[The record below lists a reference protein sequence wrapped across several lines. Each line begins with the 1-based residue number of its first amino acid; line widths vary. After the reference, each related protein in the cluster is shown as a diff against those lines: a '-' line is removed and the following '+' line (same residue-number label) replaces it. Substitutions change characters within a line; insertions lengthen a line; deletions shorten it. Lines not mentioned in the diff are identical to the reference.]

1 LRYFLTGSLDGRP
14 SSFRSGRRGLGLLF
28 SIAAHAALFGGLAV
42 MRQEMDEIISPLDS
56 LSIDLAPEGDT
67 MESEEA
73 PEMEIS
79 EAQPEQVQQPDLVIP
94 PPQVMTPQAPPL
106 PIKKAER
113 KENTLRS
120 DRRQQA
126 SVRHR
131 LGVAGG
137 RASTMSR
144 ASYMGLLAAAIA
156 RHVPSVVSLGPGTAL
171 CYFSVTSG
179 GSIAGVSC
187 SGTTPS
193 HAALLRSAIYATRP
207 PGPPPGGGFSTSQP
221 VRFHEM

>member
-1 LRYFLTGSLDGRP
+1 
-14 SSFRSGRRGLGLLF
+14 
-28 SIAAHAALFGGLAV
+28 
-42 MRQEMDEIISPLDS
+42 
-56 LSIDLAPEGDT
+56 

-73 PEMEIS
+73 PEMDIS
-79 EAQPEQVQQPDLVIP
+79 EAQPEQVQQQDLVIP
-94 PPQVMTPQAPPL
+94 PPQVMAPEAPPL
-106 PIKKAER
+106 PIKVKRVKKVER
-113 KENTLRS
+113 KENTVRS

-144 ASYMGLLAAAIA
+144 ADYMGLLAAAIA
-156 RHVPSVVSLGPGTAL
+156 RHIPSVSSLGPGTAV
-171 CYFSVTSG
+171 CHFSVTSG

-193 HAALLRSAIYATRP
+193 HAALVSSAIYATRP
-207 PGPPPGGGFSTSQP
+207 PGPPPGGGFLTSQP
-221 VRFHEM
+221 VHFH